1 MKRVSEGFPAGK
13 PFCYPEVVTN
23 SSEKVIISYLVRET
37 IKKRESMASEIFVQM
52 TAALRYDIEL
62 TYVKRTNVKG
72 KLLWAA
78 RLQEKSIL

>member
-1 MKRVSEGFPAGK
+1 MKCIENETSQAQLAGDIGITKSYVSH
-13 PFCYPEVVTN
+13 V
-23 SSEKVIISYLVRET
+23 

-62 TYVKRTNVKG
+62 IYVKRTNVKG

>member
-1 MKRVSEGFPAGK
+1 VKCIENETSQAQLAGDIGITKSYVSH
-13 PFCYPEVVTN
+13 V
-23 SSEKVIISYLVRET
+23 

-62 TYVKRTNVKG
+62 IYVKRTNVKG